1 MLRYLKP
8 VVAALDGVTLWPL
21 ISLGIFFVFFVVLL
35 WRVSRMRREYVD
47 ELAHLPLEGP
57 RRSALPVVLS
67 TVVLADSAAVANAG
81 KHFGMS
87 DDAWIGILLVTA
99 LLLTSLI
106 LAAHGIL
113 RNLVEHRTEL
123 RRKLRMSGGGVL
135 ATTYF
140 LSDGSFW
147 AMVFAVSMLAVYLV
161 LLVFQIRSYA
171 ADLRPRPERPAV
183 PAEPVPEGPSWWARW
198 ATLLNAHV
206 SMEKEDDLLLDHAF
220 DGNIREL
227 DNRLPPWWLYGF
239 YLSIAFAA
247 VYLVRYHVI
256 HTAPLSAEVYELEMD
271 AAEAARTAYLESMAA
286 NVDEATVV
294 FDPSTAR
301 LAQGGALFA
310 THCVSCHAPDGGG
323 GVGPN
328 LTDAYWLHGGTIGEV
343 FKTVKYGVPSK
354 GMKSW
359 QAELS
364 PVDMQNVSTYILSL
378 QGTTPAAPKPPQ
390 GDLVVADTTSAAVAA
405 DSTST
410 P

>member
-21 ISLGIFFVFFVVLL
+21 ISLSIFFIFFVLLL
-35 WRVSRMRREYVD
+35 WRVGKMRREYID
-47 ELAHLPLEGP
+47 EVSNLPLD
-57 RRSALPVVLS
+57 RSHRAATPLVLS
-67 TVVLADSAAVANAG
+67 TVVLTDSAAVADAG

-113 RNLVEHRTEL
+113 RNLVEHRMEM
-123 RRKLRMSGGGVL
+123 RRKLRVSGVGVL
-135 ATTYF
+135 ATTYV

-147 AMVFAVSMLAVYLV
+147 AMVFAVSLLAIYLV

-171 ADLRPRPERPAV
+171 ADLRPRSEGPAV
-183 PAEPVPEGPSWWARW
+183 PPEPAPEKPSWWARG

-206 SMEKEDDLLLDHAF
+206 SMDKEADLLLDHAF
-220 DGNIREL
+220 DDNIREL

-256 HTAPLSAEVYELEMD
+256 HTAPLSAEAYELEMTE
-271 AAEAARTAYLESMAA
+271 AEAARTAYLESMAA

-294 FDPSTAR
+294 YDPSTAR

-328 LTDAYWLHGGTIGEV
+328 LTDAYWLHGGTIGDV

-378 QGTTPAAPKPPQ
+378 QGTSPAVPKPPQ
-390 GDLVVADTTSAAVAA
+390 GELVVADTSSAAGAS
-405 DSTST
+405 DSTT
-410 P
+410 AR